1 MKENETVINGRA
13 KLMEFLSAIEDENEL
28 RDVYHFAQA
37 ICTRD
42 AKNITT
48 RTVESIGEIL
58 SSGITKRMKAYQVAF
73 DAILEQMHR
82 DLEADPDMD
91 AAVPIAMLRMLYLE
105 YADIIDNYKQV
116 VNNLKYCRSVCHLP
130 SEDLV
135 DYEESSRKKL

>member
-91 AAVPIAMLRMLYLE
+91 AAVPIAILRMLYLE
-105 YADIIDNYKQV
+105 YADILDNYTQV
-116 VNNLKYCRSVCHLP
+116 VNNLEYCRSVYHLP
-130 SEDLV
+130 G
-135 DYEESSRKKL
+135 EE